1 MPPQFR
7 ITALSPK
14 NQEEYNF
21 LIIFYNM
28 KIGPKYKIA
37 RRLKAP
43 IFEKTQTQKYALR
56 EGRKA
61 KSKKSFGRP
70 KTDFGIQ
77 MNEKQKARMFYCVT
91 EKQFAKYVK
100 ESLSKKTG
108 SPATNLLKSLE
119 HRLDNA
125 VWRAGI
131 LPTHLSARQAVS
143 HGHFL
148 VNDKK
153 VYVPSFSLRE
163 GDKVTIREGSKGS
176 KLFSELENKE
186 REVRAPDWLS
196 WDSNKKELVVKKGS
210 FTEKA
215 DLLFDLGQVIEYYQR

>member
-1 MPPQFR
+1 
-7 ITALSPK
+7 
-14 NQEEYNF
+14 
-21 LIIFYNM
+21 M

-43 IFEKTQTQKYALR
+43 IFEKTQTQKFALR
-56 EGRKA
+56 EERKG
-61 KSKKSFGRP
+61 KRKRFSRP

-77 MNEKQKARMFYCVT
+77 LNEKQKARMFYCVT

-100 ESLSKKTG
+100 HALAKKAN
-108 SPATNLLKSLE
+108 SPAVNLLKSLE
-119 HRLDNA
+119 HRLDNV

-131 LPTHLSARQAVS
+131 LPTHLSARQAVA

-153 VYVPSFSLRE
+153 VYVPSFSVKS
-163 GDKVTIREGSKGS
+163 GDKITIRKGSQDS
-176 KLFSELENKE
+176 KLFSEVAEKKTETLMT
-186 REVRAPDWLS
+186 PWLT
-196 WDSNKKELVVKKGS
+196 WDEKKKEIVVKDGT